1 MMRRKLMPYGL
12 QVLLLVLALVP
23 IHPGVFLRGELLV
36 PSTYMYDV
44 LPWSRY
50 RPPDLA
56 RQNPLG
62 SEVPISVCVWYKL
75 TDEALDAGE
84 WPLWNPMQFTGAP
97 LFANFQTAILYPPRL
112 LFRLFDDTYLAMTV
126 YILVRFW
133 LCGFN
138 AFVCARMLGLR
149 APYANFFS
157 FAYMLAGYN
166 LLWTY
171 YPPPD
176 AMAWLPLLFAA
187 TEFLL
192 AGRYRR
198 GAALMMF
205 SLVPA
210 ILAGHP
216 SSVMMGCVGLACYA
230 ILHLIV
236 SRAGLVRAAKCAACA
251 GGVSVLAFVVCA
263 VQLLPF
269 VEYLPNSEL
278 YIYRFYDE
286 GVAHYTFSAFDL
298 MSMWAPRILGT
309 EFENTFWGATN
320 HTYLG
325 MLYVGVPVWVCAL
338 LLLAPLHR
346 SPADRRRARILVAV
360 SVLCVYCAT
369 NFPGSTFIQQ
379 LPLINGSRPA
389 YFLAFP
395 TLALPLLA
403 ASALQAWASGGH
415 SIKDL
420 NRPVAVLAAAV
431 VLLAGGVFAA
441 RFLSYRYIEALG
453 KEPALGWYATKQ
465 IAWCG
470 VLFAAALLLIF
481 LIARYPRYA
490 QIPAGLMGALL
501 VADQSIGIYQLIG
514 TTPRAW
520 IFPQTKLT
528 DFLHDAPKPC
538 RVRLD
543 TTWIAPGY
551 ATLYG
556 IEELTGYDAVYPK
569 RIKPFLDRLN
579 NLPGT
584 PVDALL
590 SCRYTLF
597 PENAQLPP
605 AYRRVATIDGV
616 QVAENTRML
625 PRARLVGRIQ
635 SFASSDAMFAEMEKG
650 DFDPESTVF
659 TDVPVEFQLPTQGET
674 SPGAAKIVQWDT
686 QSVTLE
692 ADAASDCVLVL
703 ADAYYPGWEAA
714 VDGQPARIFPAY
726 HLFRGVHLSAGK
738 HTVEFRYRPAS
749 FRYGLTVS
757 FAALAVSGMI
767 AAALARGCRERANG
781 KDIEQSA

>member
-1 MMRRKLMPYGL
+1 MRGKLMPYGL
-12 QVLLLVLALVP
+12 QAVLLVLALVP

-126 YILVRFW
+126 YILARFW

-138 AFVCARMLGLR
+138 AFICAQMLGLR

-176 AMAWLPLLFAA
+176 VMAWFPLLFAA

-216 SSVMMGCVGLACYA
+216 SSVMMSCLGLALYA
-230 ILHLIV
+230 FLRLVV
-236 SRAGLVRAAKCAACA
+236 SRAGLVHAAKSVACA
-251 GGVSVLAFVVCA
+251 GGVFALAVAVCA
-263 VQLLPF
+263 IQLLPF

-278 YIYRFYDE
+278 YIHRFYDE
-286 GVAHYTFSAFDL
+286 GVAHYTFSVFDL
-298 MSMWAPRILGT
+298 MSVWAPRLLGT
-309 EFENTFWGATN
+309 EFENTFWGTTN

-325 MLYVGVPVWVCAL
+325 MLYVGIPVWVCAL
-338 LLLAPLHR
+338 LLLAPLHQ
-346 SPADRRRARILVAV
+346 SPADRRRARILIAV
-360 SVLCVYCAT
+360 CVLCVYCAT
-369 NFPGSTFIQQ
+369 NFPGSALIQQ

-403 ASALQAWASGGH
+403 ASALQAWAAGRH

-420 NRPVAVLAAAV
+420 NRPAAALLGAV
-431 VLLAGGVFAA
+431 TLLAGGAFAA
-441 RFLSYRYIEALG
+441 RFFSYQYIEALG
-453 KEPALGWYATKQ
+453 KEPALGGYVAKQ
-465 IAWCG
+465 IALCG
-470 VLFAAALLLIF
+470 VLFATAFLLIVLTTRF
-481 LIARYPRYA
+481 PRYA
-490 QIPAGLMGALL
+490 QIPAGLMGVLL
-501 VADQSIGIYQLIG
+501 IADQSMGIYRLIG

-528 DFLHDAPKPC
+528 DFLRDEAKPC

-590 SCRYTLF
+590 SCKYTLF

-605 AYRRVATIDGV
+605 AYRRVATIEGV
-616 QVAENTRML
+616 QVAENMRML
-625 PRARLVGRIQ
+625 PRARLVGGIRP
-635 SFASSDAMFAEMEKG
+635 FTSSDAMFAEMEKE
-650 DFDPESTVF
+650 DFDPKSTVF
-659 TDVPVEFQLPTQGET
+659 TDVPVDFQLPTRGEAF
-674 SPGAAKIVQWDT
+674 PGEAKIVQWGA
-686 QSVTLE
+686 QSVTVE
-692 ADAASDCVLVL
+692 ADAATDCVLVL
-703 ADAYYPGWEAA
+703 ADAYYPGWDAA
-714 VDGQPARIFPAY
+714 VDGQPARILPAY

-738 HTVEFRYRPAS
+738 HTVEFRYYPAS
-749 FRYGLTVS
+749 FRYGLAVS

-767 AAALARGCRERANG
+767 AAVLARRSRERANG
-781 KDIEQSA
+781 KHI